1 MEPSH
6 PAPIV
11 RRAVA
16 GDEATLA
23 ALCSVVHELHL
34 ARRPDVF
41 RPIALP
47 DLAEW
52 FATRLATAAVRVW
65 LAEQGGVAVGYGL
78 AIHQTR
84 EQNLFVHEQRWCELD
99 QISVLP
105 EWRRRGVAR
114 ALVRAVVED
123 ARAEGLAVEVSSWGF
138 NEPAHALF
146 SGIGFVPKVVRRELT
161 RG

>member
-1 MEPSH
+1 M
-6 PAPIV
+6 
-11 RRAVA
+11 
-16 GDEATLA
+16 A

-34 ARRPDVF
+34 TRRPDVF

-52 FATRLATAAVRVW
+52 FATRLTAATVRVW
-65 LAEQGGVAVGYGL
+65 LAEQGGVAVGYVL
-78 AIHQTR
+78 AIHETR

-123 ARAEGLAVEVSSWGF
+123 ARAEGLAVEVCSWGF

-146 SGIGFVPKVVRRELT
+146 SGFGFVPKVVRRELT
-161 RG
+161 GG